1 MLISEISGFERPFGV
16 RASEDGGFYVVDI
29 KSGLLS
35 RIRSDFTRAWAT
47 AGTPAMQGPH
57 SVAMGLDGTI
67 YVTEYYGRR
76 LRCFLPDGSE
86 VATLA
91 TPTTDMPW
99 LLTGP
104 AGIEI
109 FPDGRI
115 IVADYGSHTL
125 QRFFPD
131 GSFDAWHD
139 GTTGWRLDG
148 APSCAASKDG
158 FDRVHAAIPLPDG
171 RMLVADTWQHRMRI
185 FDRKG
190 SPDSLIGGPVASSN
204 MGMFN
209 APVSIALLPDGFVV
223 SEYENPRL
231 QYFNF
236 DGQVQ
241 RWLGVDKGGVLPDN
255 WRYDNVA
262 AALSGVLGGF
272 WHPYDV
278 KPYGN
283 GLVVADTDNS
293 RIQCITF

>member
-1 MLISEISGFERPFGV
+1 M
-16 RASEDGGFYVVDI
+16 
-29 KSGLLS
+29 
-35 RIRSDFTRAWAT
+35 
-47 AGTPAMQGPH
+47 
-57 SVAMGLDGTI
+57 
-67 YVTEYYGRR
+67 
-76 LRCFLPDGSE
+76 PDGSE
-86 VATLA
+86 AGTLA
-91 TPTTDMPW
+91 APTVDMPW
-99 LLTGP
+99 LLTAP

-109 FPDGRI
+109 FPDDMI

-139 GTTGWRLDG
+139 GTTRWRSDG
-148 APSCAASKDG
+148 APSCVASKDG
-158 FDRVHAAIPLPDG
+158 FDRVHAAIPMPDG

-185 FDRKG
+185 FDSKG

-236 DGQVQ
+236 DGQVHS
-241 RWLGVDKGGVLPDN
+241 WLGVDQNGVPPDN
-255 WRYDNVA
+255 WRYDNVVVN
-262 AALSGVLGGF
+262 SSDVLGGF

-283 GLVVADTDNS
+283 GLVVADTDNA